1 MNKDNFTPE
10 RVASYRCAPDRQQ
23 SIFWDKKQPGLGL
36 RVTKADSRAYIF
48 EGRLFGKTVRL
59 TIGSP
64 EAWPLERYVT
74 TDKATGAKI
83 ERMGARQEAARLK
96 ALMDRDID
104 PREEKVRQRAAHE
117 VRKADARRQDIAVDE
132 VWSEYLKANQARW
145 SERHYQDHENL
156 AQAGGEKKKRGK
168 GLTVAGPLAPLMPL
182 KLAGLDAKTVAAW
195 LQSES
200 EIRPTNAA
208 QSYRKLRAFIRWCAD
223 QPDYAGIVPPDA
235 YSARSVREAVPRG
248 NAKDDCLQREQLS
261 AWFGTVLKIDNP
273 VISTYLQGL
282 LITGARREELAALR
296 WADVDFRWRSL
307 QLADKVE
314 VETGRTIPLTPYLA
328 SLLLELKRLNET
340 PPNTRQLRRLKERD
354 KKWVPS
360 PWVFSSKTSA
370 DGKLAEPRI
379 AHTKALNTAAL
390 PHVSLHGLRR
400 SFGTLAEWCEVPV
413 GIVAQIQGHKPSAIA
428 EKHYRRRPLDMLRL
442 WHDKIEAWI
451 LEQAGIVFS
460 AEASRKE
467 PHAVDAA

>member
-1 MNKDNFTPE
+1 MDKQNFTPE

-23 SIFWDKKQPGLGL
+23 SIFWDRKQPGLGL
-36 RVTKADSRAYIF
+36 RVTRSGSRAYIC
-48 EGRLFGKTVRL
+48 EARLFGKTVRL
-59 TIGSP
+59 TIGTP
-64 EAWPLERYVT
+64 EAWPLERYIT
-74 TDKATGAKI
+74 TDKVTGEKI

-104 PREEKVRQRAAHE
+104 PREEKAEQRAAHE
-117 VRKADARRQDIAVDE
+117 IRKANARRQDVTVTE
-132 VWSEYLKANQARW
+132 VWAEYLKANQARW

-156 AQAGGEKKKRGK
+156 AQAGGEEKKRGK

-182 KLAGLDAKTVAAW
+182 RLASLYAKTVAAW

-208 QSYRKLRAFIRWCAD
+208 QSYRKLRAFIRWCED
-223 QPDYAGIVPPDA
+223 RPEYTGIVPPDA
-235 YSARSVREAVPRG
+235 YSARPVREAVPRG
-248 NAKDDCLQREQLS
+248 NAKDDCLQREQLA
-261 AWFGTVLKIDNP
+261 AWFGTVQKIDNP

-296 WADVDFRWRSL
+296 WDDVDFRWRSL
-307 QLADKVE
+307 HLADKIE
-314 VETGRTIPLTPYLA
+314 IEAGRTIPLTPYLA
-328 SLLLELKRLNET
+328 SLLLELKRVNET
-340 PPNTRQLRRLKERD
+340 PPNTRQLRRLEERGE
-354 KKWVPS
+354 KWAPS

-379 AHTKALNTAAL
+379 AHTKALAAAAL

-413 GIVAQIQGHKPSAIA
+413 GVVAQIQGHKPSALA
-428 EKHYRRRPLDMLRL
+428 EKHYRRRPLDLLRS
-442 WHDKIEAWI
+442 WHDKIEAWMLAQGGI
-451 LEQAGIVFS
+451 SFVPEKRQALN
-460 AEASRKE
+460 
-467 PHAVDAA
+467 AVTAA